1 MQGSWEDPVSQAAS
15 IDSKEKQQFLDRIA
29 EMEKQMKAAE
39 LAAHSAALNLQ
50 EEKKKLVQTALSL
63 QEEKKRR
70 VQAEKQ
76 LRENPRGLSYI
87 KREAEKLAKSRTIF
101 ERWRDAI
108 RKKEARKRKSSKKG
122 PGTVTV
128 TKGQIL
134 DAFHKHETSCAFST
148 ESNVVDRETDAATRL
163 HKGRGK
169 GSKGFEKK
177 GQKLRKMAILML
189 QANLHSPV
197 KSRGPG
203 VGGVECGSE
212 FLLNLLITLA
222 ASASTVRKFV
232 KIVQKSLASVPSFTV
247 TLAPVRGN
255 RTRKRPTKARNDENN
270 EIGNRPPDVGNVSES
285 TLIRAQYAFH
295 LALDKWVIRVFE
307 NASHVTVCFDIST
320 TGITHALNIVFV
332 AHTVMKAGKDAMGND
347 THATHILRHA
357 CGMTASDKMRK
368 NRFSGGESGDPAR
381 AACVSEKLTL
391 ASIRAGIGSVIAK
404 HPSVST
410 MGDGGGEIQGMD
422 QDPKTTSAEMEA
434 HCVMCI

>member
-15 IDSKEKQQFLDRIA
+15 IDSKEKQEFLDRIA

-76 LRENPRGLSYI
+76 LRENPRGRSYL
-87 KREAEKLAKSRTIF
+87 EMVAEKLAKSKTIF
-101 ERWRDAI
+101 QRWRDAI

-212 FLLNLLITLA
+212 FLLNALITLA
-222 ASASTVRKFV
+222 ASACTVRKFV
-232 KIVQKSLASVPSFTV
+232 RIMQKSIAAAKFFTV
-247 TLAPVRGN
+247 TLAPLNGN
-255 RTRKRPTKARNDENN
+255 RTRKRLTKARNDEKN

-320 TGITHALNIVFV
+320 TGKTHALNIVFV
-332 AHTVMKAGKDAMGND
+332 GAYGHEDRECNGQRHVCYAHSQ
-347 THATHILRHA
+347 A
-357 CGMTASDKMRK
+357 CMWHD
-368 NRFSGGESGDPAR
+368 
-381 AACVSEKLTL
+381 CV
-391 ASIRAGIGSVIAK
+391 R
-404 HPSVST
+404 
-410 MGDGGGEIQGMD
+410 
-422 QDPKTTSAEMEA
+422 
-434 HCVMCI
+434 